1 MVSAPTQVGVR
12 MYQVGFGD
20 CILVSVGYD
29 EPLSDGRAERHILID
44 FGSTRSA
51 REGRARGRMSD
62 VAKLIEEH
70 TGGELD
76 VLVVTHR
83 HKDHLAGFADDSAA
97 KVLRALAP
105 KRVLRSWTEVPDRDG
120 TADGQPDAET
130 PKQDGLGRASIRYA
144 QLLSDAQKDAEVL
157 STLTGLHDDVQAAA
171 KEQVKNAKAIELLD
185 ELAASGRGRYLH
197 AGADAGLDDLIPGL
211 AVTVLGP
218 PTVEQD
224 ARVAKQREEDRE
236 YWMLALRSS
245 LREAA
250 QRRIP
255 PGEKHDIDLGPG
267 PVRWLIERLSSQKS
281 HSVARLVRDL
291 DDALNNTSLVLLLEI
306 GELKM
311 LFAGDA
317 QIENWQYT
325 LERLDG
331 QPRLKAKLA
340 AIDLYKVGHHG
351 SRNATPR
358 TLHALW
364 KDRPDDSPKMIALMS
379 TREGVHGKS
388 VATAVP
394 RETLVTA
401 LRQVATLHSTDD
413 LGRGEEFIELVADV
427 GQGPFRLVQR

>member
-1 MVSAPTQVGVR
+1 
-12 MYQVGFGD
+12 
-20 CILVSVGYD
+20 
-29 EPLSDGRAERHILID
+29 
-44 FGSTRSA
+44 
-51 REGRARGRMSD
+51 
-62 VAKLIEEH
+62 
-70 TGGELD
+70 
-76 VLVVTHR
+76 
-83 HKDHLAGFADDSAA
+83 
-97 KVLRALAP
+97 
-105 KRVLRSWTEVPDRDG
+105 
-120 TADGQPDAET
+120 
-130 PKQDGLGRASIRYA
+130 
-144 QLLSDAQKDAEVL
+144 
-157 STLTGLHDDVQAAA
+157 
-171 KEQVKNAKAIELLD
+171 
-185 ELAASGRGRYLH
+185 
-197 AGADAGLDDLIPGL
+197 
-211 AVTVLGP
+211 
-218 PTVEQD
+218 
-224 ARVAKQREEDRE
+224 
-236 YWMLALRSS
+236 
-245 LREAA
+245 
-250 QRRIP
+250 
-255 PGEKHDIDLGPG
+255 
-267 PVRWLIERLSSQKS
+267 VRWLIERLSSQKS